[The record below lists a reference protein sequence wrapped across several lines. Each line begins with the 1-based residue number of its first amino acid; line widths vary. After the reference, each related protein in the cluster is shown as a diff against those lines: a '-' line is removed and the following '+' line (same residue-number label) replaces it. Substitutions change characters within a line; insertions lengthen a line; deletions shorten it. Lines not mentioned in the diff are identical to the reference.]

1 MPHPRIICGLT
12 ALLALPLLAAAGCGG
27 TQPNVSGVSSSV
39 PAADT
44 TAATAASSSAA
55 PTPTA
60 PAQTT
65 SASANTTAKT
75 TAKTTQAAA
84 RTTAAA
90 TAAPTAAPVSLPK
103 FDLQEGHRYEGHP
116 VTLFTYPV
124 YDGHSIVQ
132 GGTFDGT
139 YCYVAAIDN
148 KTAPETVYITK
159 YDRAG
164 NIAARSK
171 KLQLDHANDITY
183 VKKWDKLLISH
194 CQPAKGVKDDG
205 AYRRY
210 SLVDPTTFAVTET
223 KELPQPFFAMAYDP
237 QRDAFFSARWSGET
251 LDFWNGDLTH
261 RQSVGVDRPLGTSQ
275 GIAAD
280 GTYLFCA
287 RYAPHYLYIYDKDGR
302 QLFDVPLVMGDL
314 GEPEFLSV
322 VDGVLY
328 IGGNDPTWTGGYF
341 AALELKDVTKGQAG
355 GWKK

>member
-1 MPHPRIICGLT
+1 MT
-12 ALLALPLLAAAGCGG
+12 ALHH
-27 TQPNVSGVSSSV
+27 SV
-39 PAADT
+39 PQLRRRRLGVIHLVFFT
-44 TAATAASSSAA
+44 VAASA
-55 PTPTA
+55 PLT
-60 PAQTT
+60 
-65 SASANTTAKT
+65 
-75 TAKTTQAAA
+75 
-84 RTTAAA
+84 
-90 TAAPTAAPVSLPK
+90 VL
-103 FDLQEGHRYEGHP
+103 GGG
-116 VTLFTYPV
+116 VT
-124 YDGHSIVQ
+124 
-132 GGTFDGT
+132 
-139 YCYVAAIDN
+139 
-148 KTAPETVYITK
+148 
-159 YDRAG
+159 
-164 NIAARSK
+164 
-171 KLQLDHANDITY
+171 
-183 VKKWDKLLISH
+183 
-194 CQPAKGVKDDG
+194 
-205 AYRRY
+205 
-210 SLVDPTTFAVTET
+210 TTFAVTET

-261 RQSVGVDRPLGTSQ
+261 RQSVSVDRPLGTSQ